1 MNTVVE
7 ITDQFGLD
15 YYYVTISFS
24 DNALILRNPANNQ
37 RLINCRLPLSELT
50 EEPVR
55 PQFWT
60 TKYSLSYDKILYTFV
75 DYGTGVI
82 PVLKQYLRQHT
93 QHLVHN

>member
-1 MNTVVE
+1 MNTVIE

-15 YYYVTISFS
+15 YYYANVSFTS
-24 DNALILRNPANNQ
+24 DSLVLLNSERNQ
-37 RLINCRLPLSELT
+37 RLLNCRLPLTELT
-50 EEPVR
+50 EEPVQ

-82 PVLKQYLRQHT
+82 PYLKRYLRQHT
-93 QHLVHN
+93 TQLAHN